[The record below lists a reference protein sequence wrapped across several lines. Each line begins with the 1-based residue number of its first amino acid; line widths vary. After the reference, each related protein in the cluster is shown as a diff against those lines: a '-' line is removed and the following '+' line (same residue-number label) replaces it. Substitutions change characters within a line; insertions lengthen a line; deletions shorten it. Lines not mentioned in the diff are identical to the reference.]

1 MAINTASQDELQREV
16 PKKDT
21 LIRLYRYMLAYKKT
35 LAFVSLL
42 ILITL
47 GVTLATPLMIERAV
61 DVYVANSDVKG
72 LMRLAV
78 LAFILFTVFMVSTK
92 KYMVTMAEVTN
103 KVLLTIRQELYEHI
117 QTLSF
122 HFFDS
127 RPTGKIL
134 ARVVGDVNSL
144 KDVLS
149 DSVTKL
155 LPDLLTIIGVAVIM
169 LLKNWQLALAAL
181 LMIPLLAV
189 CMFMIQFKAHKLWQ
203 VHRKKNSNLNAF
215 IHEDFSGIR
224 IVQSFA
230 AEKERQADFDVCS
243 DEYRQ
248 SFVNAVRVAD
258 MFSALVEITWGL
270 GGFLLYFIGIRIVG
284 VEKIGIGTF
293 MAFSSYLGMFWSPIR
308 NLASFYNKIVT
319 NISAAE
325 RIFDILD
332 TPSEITD
339 REGAGELP
347 TIKGSVEFDHVSFA
361 YTDEPDRLVLEDVSF
376 SVKPGET
383 IALVGPTGAGKTT
396 IVNLV
401 SRFYDVTA
409 GRILVDGYDIHDVTL
424 KSLRSQ
430 MGVMTQDTFLF
441 SGTVRENICYG
452 KTNDKI
458 NEATDETRNRK
469 MNEEMAAAAKAV
481 NAHDFIVKMEKGYD
495 TEISERSGQ
504 LSIGQRQ
511 LLAFART
518 MMSDPRILILDEATS
533 SIDTHTEI
541 LVQQGI
547 EALLKGRTSF
557 IIAHRLST
565 IRGADRIFYIDNK
578 KILEAGSHEELMAK
592 RGAYFNLYES
602 QFDME

>member
-61 DVYVANSDVKG
+61 DVYVANSDVEG
-72 LMRLAV
+72 LTRLAI
-78 LAFILFTVFMVSTK
+78 LAFLLFAVFRASTR
-92 KYMVTMAEVTN
+92 KYMITMAEVTN
-103 KVLLTIRQELYEHI
+103 QVLLTIRQELYEHI

-144 KDVLS
+144 KEVLS

-155 LPDLLTIIGVAVIM
+155 LPDLLTIIGVTVIM
-169 LLKNWQLALAAL
+169 LVKNWQLASAAL
-181 LMIPLLAV
+181 LMIPPLCV
-189 CMFMIQFKAHKLWQ
+189 CMFLIQFKAHKLWQ
-203 VHRKKNSNLNAF
+203 IHRKKNSNLNAF
-215 IHEDFSGIR
+215 IHEDLSGIR

-230 AEKERQADFDVCS
+230 AEQEKQTDFDLFC
-243 DEYRQ
+243 DEYHK
-248 SFVNAVRVAD
+248 SFVDAVRVSD
-258 MFSALVEITWGL
+258 MFGALVEITWGL
-270 GGFLLYFIGIRIVG
+270 GSFLLYFIGIRIVG
-284 VEKIGIGTF
+284 VEKVGIGTF

-347 TIKGSVEFDHVSFA
+347 TIEGSVEFDHVSFA

-401 SRFYDVTA
+401 SRFYDVTS

-424 KSLRSQ
+424 KSLRGQ

-452 KTNDKI
+452 RSELEFDADMTN
-458 NEATDETRNRK
+458 
-469 MNEEMAAAAKAV
+469 EMISAAKAV
-481 NAHDFIVKMEKGYD
+481 NAHDFIMRMEQGYD
-495 TEISERSGQ
+495 TKISERSGQ

-578 KILEAGSHEELMAK
+578 KILESGSHEELMARK
-592 RGAYFNLYES
+592 GAYYKLYQS

>member
-1 MAINTASQDELQREV
+1 MAVNSARQDELQKEV

-21 LIRLYRYMLAYKKT
+21 LIRMFRYLLDYKRT
-35 LAFVSLL
+35 IAFVSVL
-42 ILITL
+42 ILIAL
-47 GVTLATPLMIERAV
+47 AATLAGPLMIERAV
-61 DVYVANSDVKG
+61 DVYVANSDIPG
-72 LMRLAV
+72 LARLAV
-78 LAFILFTVFMVSTK
+78 FALILYLAYMLSTRS
-92 KYMVTMAEVTN
+92 YMVIMAKTTN
-103 KVLLTIRQELYEHI
+103 QILLTIRQQLYEHI

-144 KDVLS
+144 KEVYS

-155 LPDLLTIIGVAVIM
+155 LPDFLTVIGVAAIM
-169 LLKNWQLALAAL
+169 LVKNWQLALATL
-181 LMIPLLAV
+181 LMLPVLAI
-189 CMFMIQFKAHKLWQ
+189 CMFLIQFQAHKLWQ

-230 AEKERQADFDVCS
+230 AEEEKQRDFDQCS
-243 DEYRQ
+243 DEHRQ
-248 SFVNAVRVAD
+248 SFVNAVRVSD
-258 MFSALVEITWGL
+258 LFSVLVEVTWGL
-270 GGFLLYFIGIRIVG
+270 GGFLLYFIGIKIVG
-284 VEKIGIGTF
+284 ADRIGVGTF
-293 MAFSSYLGMFWSPIR
+293 LAFSSYLGMFWNPIR

-339 REGAGELP
+339 HEGAQPLP
-347 TIKGSVEFDHVSFA
+347 QIRGAVEFSHVSFA
-361 YTDEPDRLVLEDVSF
+361 YTDEPDRLVLSDVSF
-376 SVKPGET
+376 EVQPGET

-396 IVNLV
+396 IVNLI

-409 GRILVDGYDIHDVTL
+409 GQILIDGHSISDVTL

-441 SGTVRENICYG
+441 TGTVRENICYG
-452 KTNDKI
+452 RGK
-458 NEATDETRNRK
+458 ATE
-469 MNEEMAAAAKAV
+469 EEMIAAAKAV
-481 NAHDFIVKMEKGYD
+481 NAHSFIMKMEKGYD
-495 TEISERSGQ
+495 TEISEHSSQ

-518 MMSDPRILILDEATS
+518 ILSDPRILILDKATS
-533 SIDTHTEI
+533 SIDTHTERM
-541 LVQQGI
+541 VQEGI
-547 EALLKGRTSF
+547 EAMIKGRTAF

-565 IRGADRIFYIDNK
+565 IRNADRIFYIDHQG
-578 KILEAGSHEELMAK
+578 IVEMGSHAELMKK
-592 RGAYFNLYES
+592 RGAYYRLYRS
-602 QFDME
+602 QYDFLAEPAV